1 MAQSLVMPRKQ
12 PAAPQTSSE
21 VALDGNESYLDNFLN
36 SVIDEANLPGELKRY
51 LGQLRELD
59 TQSQELFERMQ
70 RLSKNH
76 IAKAKRSVQDGRE
89 PDEEYLAKARRT
101 YRELVDI
108 DEEKVSLAEQMHVEV
123 TKHFSHCSSELRKF
137 EEELKEKGQLKTPQ
151 MKTQL
156 ARQDSASN
164 DADAAGAASS
174 FAAAGD
180 AVPLAAAVAAGRRGR
195 QGSMGGTGSGGQPE
209 QPTSANSHKRGRG
222 RKVSFKEAERQ
233 RAVAEA
239 MAEERVAPPPSV
251 QGFHYN
257 DSELPVAPR
266 EECNLPLCGAVP
278 AAPDYMIPDG
288 SKVSTKPAVSLSLV
302 PAVPLSLVP
311 RPTAARGHYGGRPHA
326 AGTLTSSRNHPSRSL
341 LMAHLITH
349 PPLLMLTP
357 GALSSPR
364 SLLPPSQVCAKPPSN
379 KMQPQDWILATILRY
394 SPATNKYTILD
405 EDDADADPWAESSA
419 REHIVSRRMVMPL
432 PLTEPSVYTPY
443 NEFPRGQ
450 WILALYPDTTCFY
463 KAMVHTPPSEMAG
476 GPPKDYLVEF
486 EDESEESGRSAP
498 MRVPTKYILRMP
510 V

>member
-1 MAQSLVMPRKQ
+1 VSSAGMPRKQ

-357 GALSSPR
+357 GALFATVPR
-364 SLLPPSQVCAKPPSN
+364 AAFPGMRQAAQQQDAASGLDPGDDTTLLAGDQQVHHPGRGRCRCRPMGGVECAGAHS
-379 KMQPQDWILATILRY
+379 LATHGDA
-394 SPATNKYTILD
+394 ATTD
-405 EDDADADPWAESSA
+405 RAV
-419 REHIVSRRMVMPL
+419 R
-432 PLTEPSVYTPY
+432 
-443 NEFPRGQ
+443 
-450 WILALYPDTTCFY
+450 
-463 KAMVHTPPSEMAG
+463 VHP
-476 GPPKDYLVEF
+476 
-486 EDESEESGRSAP
+486 
-498 MRVPTKYILRMP
+498 I
-510 V
+510 

>member
-1 MAQSLVMPRKQ
+1 
-12 PAAPQTSSE
+12 
-21 VALDGNESYLDNFLN
+21 
-36 SVIDEANLPGELKRY
+36 
-51 LGQLRELD
+51 
-59 TQSQELFERMQ
+59 
-70 RLSKNH
+70 
-76 IAKAKRSVQDGRE
+76 
-89 PDEEYLAKARRT
+89 
-101 YRELVDI
+101 
-108 DEEKVSLAEQMHVEV
+108 
-123 TKHFSHCSSELRKF
+123 
-137 EEELKEKGQLKTPQ
+137 
-151 MKTQL
+151 
-156 ARQDSASN
+156 
-164 DADAAGAASS
+164 
-174 FAAAGD
+174 
-180 AVPLAAAVAAGRRGR
+180 
-195 QGSMGGTGSGGQPE
+195 MGGTGSGGQPE

-311 RPTAARGHYGGRPHA
+311 AVPLSLVPRPTAARGHYGGRPHA

-364 SLLPPSQVCAKPPSN
+364 SLVPPSQVCAKPPSN

-419 REHIVSRRMVMPL
+419 REHLVSRRMVMPL